1 MGSEDRD
8 EAYLLALSTYGHRP
22 ALAGSHA
29 ALFCRVLARLHR
41 RLDFR
46 LHAYVVLPDRARL
59 IVATPDGHVA
69 SVERLGQRL
78 RSRFGREL
86 QWRARWPG
94 PVFREEGAI
103 VPVGRGAVL
112 ARRVEFLHR
121 LPVLMGLAHDPGDW
135 RWSSV
140 RGWTGAGRPPAPV
153 DLPRPHAAR
162 EPGRG
167 DGPSA
172 ARPDRA
178 GPTPAA

>member
-8 EAYLLALSTYGHRP
+8 EAYLLSLSTYGHRP

-29 ALFCRVLARLHR
+29 ALFCRVLARMHR

-59 IVATPDGHVA
+59 IVATPDGHAA

-94 PVFREEGAI
+94 PVFRDDGAI
-103 VPVGRGAVL
+103 VPVGRGVVM

-121 LPVLMGLAHDPGDW
+121 LPVLMGLAHEPLDW

-140 RGWTGAGRPPAPV
+140 RGWTGSGRPPAPV
-153 DLPRPHAAR
+153 DLPRL
-162 EPGRG
+162 
-167 DGPSA
+167 
-172 ARPDRA
+172 RA
-178 GPTPAA
+178 VGNPEGAGSTPAA

>member
-8 EAYLLALSTYGHRP
+8 EAYLLSLTTYGHRP
-22 ALAGSHA
+22 ALAGSYA
-29 ALFCRVLARLHR
+29 GLFCRVLARMHR

-59 IVATPDGHVA
+59 IVATPDGHIA

-78 RSRFGREL
+78 RSRFAREL

-94 PVFREEGAI
+94 PVFREDGAI
-103 VPVGRGAVL
+103 VPVGRGRVM

-121 LPVLMGLAHDPGDW
+121 LPVLMGLADEPCDW

-140 RGWTGAGRPPAPV
+140 RGWTGTGRPPAPV
-153 DLPRPHAAR
+153 DLPRPRLA
-162 EPGRG
+162 EPER
-167 DGPSA
+167 DESTPSA
-172 ARPDRA
+172 GPDRA
-178 GPTPAA
+178 GPAPAA

>member
-1 MGSEDRD
+1 MKSGDGD
-8 EAYLLALSTYGHRP
+8 GAYLLALSTYGQRP

-29 ALFCRVLARLHR
+29 GLFCRVLARLHQ

-59 IVATPDGHVA
+59 IVATPDGGVA
-69 SVERLGQRL
+69 SVERLAQRL

-94 PVFREEGAI
+94 PVFRDAVAI
-103 VPVGRGAVL
+103 VPVGPGAM

-121 LPVLMGLAHDPGDW
+121 LPVLMGLAADPRDW

-140 RGWTGAGRPPAPV
+140 RGWYGSGRPPAPV
-153 DLPRPHAAR
+153 DLPPAPAA
-162 EPGRG
+162 P
-167 DGPSA
+167 P
-172 ARPDRA
+172 ARRA
-178 GPTPAA
+178 GSPASG

>member
-8 EAYLLALSTYGHRP
+8 GAYLLSLSTYGHRP

-29 ALFCRVLARLHR
+29 GLFCRVLARLHR

-59 IVATPDGHVA
+59 IVATPDGRLG
-69 SVERLGQRL
+69 SIERLAQRL

-94 PVFREEGAI
+94 PVFRDGVVI
-103 VPVGRGAVL
+103 VPVGHGVSM

-121 LPVLMGLAHDPGDW
+121 LPVLMGLAGEPGDW

-140 RGWTGAGRPPAPV
+140 RGWTGSGRPPAPV
-153 DLPRPHAAR
+153 DLPRPSPAAK
-162 EPGRG
+162 
-167 DGPSA
+167 
-172 ARPDRA
+172 PDCA
-178 GPTPAA
+178 GSTPAA